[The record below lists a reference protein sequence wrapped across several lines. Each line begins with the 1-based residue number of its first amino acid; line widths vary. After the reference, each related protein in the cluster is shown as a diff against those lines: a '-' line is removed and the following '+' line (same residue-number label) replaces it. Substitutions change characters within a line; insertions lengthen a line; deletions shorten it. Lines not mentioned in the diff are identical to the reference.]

1 MPMDYEDGKPQLSN
15 EHYHEQGVIKE
26 KEHYPEEYDIALLL
40 IFTAERLLTRRKYF
54 EATHNGMSTSF
65 SDDPFI
71 LIKMQEFLNDP
82 KVKERMEE
90 LRKEMS

>member
-1 MPMDYEDGKPQLSN
+1 MPDKH
-15 EHYHEQGVIKE
+15 EHYYDQGILIDKPS
-26 KEHYPEEYDIALLL
+26 YPEEYDIALLL